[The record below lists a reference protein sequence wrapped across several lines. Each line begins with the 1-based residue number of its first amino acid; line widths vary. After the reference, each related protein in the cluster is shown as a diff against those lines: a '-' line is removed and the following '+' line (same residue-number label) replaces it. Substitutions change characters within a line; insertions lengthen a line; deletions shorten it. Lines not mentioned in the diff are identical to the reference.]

1 MRFWELCQSL
11 HLSTNMNIKD
21 AVGIKWETFGFL
33 IMLVTVVEYLY
44 IFFFFGNEQEFVI
57 IDSIFV
63 KKMLSSM
70 SWGNQTCIDFLKLNT
85 TAFFFL
91 SRSFL
96 FISLRLFCCALK
108 CWSQHIS
115 DETIKCRCW
124 HSIRGK
130 GWVRDSLCWTLSH
143 CIHLGGAMPYIYI
156 CTLNAF
162 PDLFSK
168 P

>member
-11 HLSTNMNIKD
+11 HLSMNMNIKD
-21 AVGIKWETFGFL
+21 AVGIKWKTFGFL

-44 IFFFFGNEQEFVI
+44 FFFWKWARICHYWFYFC
-57 IDSIFV
+57 
-63 KKMLSSM
+63 KKCCRQCRGEPNMYWLFKIEYY
-70 SWGNQTCIDFLKLNT
+70 CF
-85 TAFFFL
+85 FFFL
-91 SRSFL
+91 SCSFL

-108 CWSQHIS
+108 CLSQHIS

-130 GWVRDSLCWTLSH
+130 GWVKDGLCWTLSH
-143 CIHLGGAMPYIYI
+143 CIHLGGDAIYI